1 MTGNELRR
9 KVADIINAWDGAT
22 RGSAKHL
29 EILNIYNNHKPLARG
44 YRVQVGDAHCATT
57 ASAAYIKAGIAEYT
71 GTECGVGKYVE
82 IAKKKGIWTENDAY
96 TPKVGDACVYDWQDG
111 ANYATTDNTDAP
123 DHIGIVTKVGGGT
136 FVVTEGNMN
145 GGKVGKRTMKVN
157 GRYIRGFITPDFDMI
172 AKKLGGTSGGTA
184 DKPMKPTAQ
193 AAGTYTVKSGDTLSR
208 IAAAHGTTVA
218 KLVEINGIK
227 NPNLIRVGQVL
238 HLPGGAV
245 KYTVVAGDTLS
256 RIAAKYGTT
265 VAKLAAD
272 NGIKNPNLI
281 HVGPGYHHQ
290 QIILPEVLEWLLSR
304 RWPGCFPWP
313 LWSPGLVALVRWDGS
328 IPCDRSQCEKL
339 PISAMPRKWPG
350 QHRAGMRGKNGT
362 DYYPPGHWP
371 GSPGGCQRRAGQPER
386 PF

>member
-57 ASAAYIKAGIAEYT
+57 ASAAYIKARIAEYT

-111 ANYATTDNTDAP
+111 ANYATTDNTGAP

-157 GRYIRGFITPDFDMI
+157 GRYIR
-172 AKKLGGTSGGTA
+172 
-184 DKPMKPTAQ
+184 
-193 AAGTYTVKSGDTLSR
+193 DTLSR
-208 IAAAHGTTVA
+208 IAAKYGTTVA

-238 HLPGGAV
+238 RLPGGAV

-281 HVGPGYHHQ
+281 HVGQ
-290 QIILPEVLEWLLSR
+290 VITIN
-304 RWPGCFPWP
+304 
-313 LWSPGLVALVRWDGS
+313 
-328 IPCDRSQCEKL
+328 K
-339 PISAMPRKWPG
+339 
-350 QHRAGMRGKNGT
+350 
-362 DYYPPGHWP
+362 
-371 GSPGGCQRRAGQPER
+371 
-386 PF
+386 

>member
-29 EILNIYNNHKPLARG
+29 EILNIYNNYKPLARG

-57 ASAAYIKAGIAEYT
+57 TSAAYIKAGIAEYT

-96 TPKVGDACVYDWQDG
+96 TPKVGDACVYDWQDR
-111 ANYATTDNTDAP
+111 ANYATTDNTGAP

-172 AKKLGGTSGGTA
+172 ARKLGGTSGGTA
-184 DKPMKPTAQ
+184 DKPTKPTTQ

-208 IAAAHGTTVA
+208 IAAKYGTTVA

-238 HLPGGAV
+238 RLPGGAV

-256 RIAAKYGTT
+256 RIAAKHGTT

-281 HVGPGYHHQ
+281 HVGQ
-290 QIILPEVLEWLLSR
+290 VITIN
-304 RWPGCFPWP
+304 
-313 LWSPGLVALVRWDGS
+313 
-328 IPCDRSQCEKL
+328 K
-339 PISAMPRKWPG
+339 
-350 QHRAGMRGKNGT
+350 
-362 DYYPPGHWP
+362 
-371 GSPGGCQRRAGQPER
+371 
-386 PF
+386 

>member
-1 MTGNELRR
+1 M
-9 KVADIINAWDGAT
+9 
-22 RGSAKHL
+22 
-29 EILNIYNNHKPLARG
+29 
-44 YRVQVGDAHCATT
+44 GDAHCATT
-57 ASAAYIKAGIAEYT
+57 TSAAYIKAGIAEYT

-111 ANYATTDNTDAP
+111 ANYATTDNTGAP

-172 AKKLGGTSGGTA
+172 ARKLGGTSGGTA
-184 DKPMKPTAQ
+184 DKPTKPTTQ

-238 HLPGGAV
+238 RLPGGAV

-281 HVGPGYHHQ
+281 HVGQ
-290 QIILPEVLEWLLSR
+290 VITIN
-304 RWPGCFPWP
+304 
-313 LWSPGLVALVRWDGS
+313 
-328 IPCDRSQCEKL
+328 K
-339 PISAMPRKWPG
+339 
-350 QHRAGMRGKNGT
+350 
-362 DYYPPGHWP
+362 
-371 GSPGGCQRRAGQPER
+371 
-386 PF
+386 

>member
-57 ASAAYIKAGIAEYT
+57 TSAAYIKAGIAEYT

-96 TPKVGDACVYDWQDG
+96 TPK
-111 ANYATTDNTDAP
+111 ATTDNQGAP

-172 AKKLGGTSGGTA
+172 ARKLGGTSGGTA
-184 DKPMKPTAQ
+184 DKPTKPTTQ

-208 IAAAHGTTVA
+208 IAAANGTTVA

-238 HLPGGAV
+238 RLPGGAV

-281 HVGPGYHHQ
+281 HVGQ
-290 QIILPEVLEWLLSR
+290 VITIN
-304 RWPGCFPWP
+304 
-313 LWSPGLVALVRWDGS
+313 
-328 IPCDRSQCEKL
+328 K
-339 PISAMPRKWPG
+339 
-350 QHRAGMRGKNGT
+350 
-362 DYYPPGHWP
+362 
-371 GSPGGCQRRAGQPER
+371 
-386 PF
+386 

>member
-111 ANYATTDNTDAP
+111 ANYATTDNTGAP

-172 AKKLGGTSGGTA
+172 ARKLGGTSGGTA
-184 DKPMKPTAQ
+184 DKPTKPTTQ

-238 HLPGGAV
+238 RLPGGAV

-256 RIAAKYGTT
+256 RIAEAG
-265 VAKLAAD
+265 VEDL
-272 NGIKNPNLI
+272 G
-281 HVGPGYHHQ
+281 
-290 QIILPEVLEWLLSR
+290 
-304 RWPGCFPWP
+304 
-313 LWSPGLVALVRWDGS
+313 GLVALAQVAQGVGHGE
-328 IPCDRSQCEKL
+328 DRVDL
-339 PISAMPRKWPG
+339 VVGLVPGPIEVGLVHIVDAERLKMSRKFYSFA
-350 QHRAGMRGKNGT
+350 HNILSLLR
-362 DYYPPGHWP
+362 
-371 GSPGGCQRRAGQPER
+371 CIL
-386 PF
+386 

>member
-96 TPKVGDACVYDWQDG
+96 TPKVGDACVYDWQDW
-111 ANYATTDNTDAP
+111 ANYATTDNTGAP
-123 DHIGIVTKVGGGT
+123 DYIGIVTKVGGGT

-157 GRYIRGFITPDFDMI
+157 GRYIRGFITP
-172 AKKLGGTSGGTA
+172 

-238 HLPGGAV
+238 RLPGGAV

-281 HVGPGYHHQ
+281 RVGQ
-290 QIILPEVLEWLLSR
+290 VITIN
-304 RWPGCFPWP
+304 
-313 LWSPGLVALVRWDGS
+313 
-328 IPCDRSQCEKL
+328 K
-339 PISAMPRKWPG
+339 
-350 QHRAGMRGKNGT
+350 
-362 DYYPPGHWP
+362 
-371 GSPGGCQRRAGQPER
+371 
-386 PF
+386 

>member
-1 MTGNELRR
+1 MTGKELRR
-9 KVADIINAWDGAT
+9 TVADIINAWDGAT

-57 ASAAYIKAGIAEYT
+57 TSAAYIKAGIAEYT

-82 IAKKKGIWTENDAY
+82 IAKKKGIWTENGAY
-96 TPKVGDACVYDWQDG
+96 TPKVCDACVYDWQDG
-111 ANYATTDNTDAP
+111 ANYATTDNTGAP

-172 AKKLGGTSGGTA
+172 ARKLGGTSGGTA
-184 DKPMKPTAQ
+184 DKPTKPTTQ

-208 IAAAHGTTVA
+208 IAAKYGTTVA

-238 HLPGGAV
+238 RLPGGAV

-281 HVGPGYHHQ
+281 HVGQ
-290 QIILPEVLEWLLSR
+290 VITIN
-304 RWPGCFPWP
+304 
-313 LWSPGLVALVRWDGS
+313 
-328 IPCDRSQCEKL
+328 K
-339 PISAMPRKWPG
+339 
-350 QHRAGMRGKNGT
+350 
-362 DYYPPGHWP
+362 
-371 GSPGGCQRRAGQPER
+371 
-386 PF
+386 

>member
-1 MTGNELRR
+1 MRR
-9 KVADIINAWDGAT
+9 GKVRRD
-22 RGSAKHL
+22 R
-29 EILNIYNNHKPLARG
+29 
-44 YRVQVGDAHCATT
+44 Q
-57 ASAAYIKAGIAEYT
+57 
-71 GTECGVGKYVE
+71 
-82 IAKKKGIWTENDAY
+82 KKKGIWTENDAY

-111 ANYATTDNTDAP
+111 ANYATTDNTGAP

-172 AKKLGGTSGGTA
+172 ARKLGGTSGGTA
-184 DKPMKPTAQ
+184 DKPTKPTTQ

-208 IAAAHGTTVA
+208 IAAKYGTTVA

-238 HLPGGAV
+238 RLPGGAV

-272 NGIKNPNLI
+272 NGIKKSEPDPC
-281 HVGPGYHHQ
+281 GPGYHHQ

-313 LWSPGLVALVRWDGS
+313 LWSPGWWPWYAGTVRSPVIGANAKAAHF
-328 IPCDRSQCEKL
+328 RGATKM
-339 PISAMPRKWPG
+339 ARTAPG
-350 QHRAGMRGKNGT
+350 RN
-362 DYYPPGHWP
+362 
-371 GSPGGCQRRAGQPER
+371 ER
-386 PF
+386 

>member
-96 TPKVGDACVYDWQDG
+96 T
-111 ANYATTDNTDAP
+111 DNTGAP

-157 GRYIRGFITPDFDMI
+157 GRYIRGFITPDFDLI
-172 AKKLGGTSGGTA
+172 ARKLGGTSGGTA
-184 DKPMKPTAQ
+184 DKPTKPTTQ

-208 IAAAHGTTVA
+208 IAAKYGTTVA

-238 HLPGGAV
+238 RLPGGAA

-281 HVGPGYHHQ
+281 HVGQ
-290 QIILPEVLEWLLSR
+290 VITIN
-304 RWPGCFPWP
+304 
-313 LWSPGLVALVRWDGS
+313 
-328 IPCDRSQCEKL
+328 K
-339 PISAMPRKWPG
+339 
-350 QHRAGMRGKNGT
+350 
-362 DYYPPGHWP
+362 
-371 GSPGGCQRRAGQPER
+371 
-386 PF
+386 

>member
-22 RGSAKHL
+22 KGSAKHL

-57 ASAAYIKAGIAEYT
+57 TSAAYIKAGIAEYT

-111 ANYATTDNTDAP
+111 ANYATTDNTGAP

-193 AAGTYTVKSGDTLSR
+193 ATGTYTVKSGDTMWG
-208 IAAAHGTTVA
+208 IAAAYGMTVWELME
-218 KLVEINGIK
+218 KNSSIK
-227 NPNLIRVGQVL
+227 NPNLIY
-238 HLPGGAV
+238 P
-245 KYTVVAGDTLS
+245 GDT
-256 RIAAKYGTT
+256 IY
-265 VAKLAAD
+265 V
-272 NGIKNPNLI
+272 
-281 HVGPGYHHQ
+281 
-290 QIILPEVLEWLLSR
+290 
-304 RWPGCFPWP
+304 
-313 LWSPGLVALVRWDGS
+313 
-328 IPCDRSQCEKL
+328 
-339 PISAMPRKWPG
+339 
-350 QHRAGMRGKNGT
+350 
-362 DYYPPGHWP
+362 
-371 GSPGGCQRRAGQPER
+371 
-386 PF
+386 

>member
-1 MTGNELRR
+1 MTGNELRQ
-9 KVADIINAWDGAT
+9 KVADIINAWNGAT

-44 YRVQVGDAHCATT
+44 TRVQVGDAHCATT
-57 ASAAYIKAGIAEYT
+57 TSAAYIKAGIAEYT

-111 ANYATTDNTDAP
+111 ANYTTNDNTGAP

-172 AKKLGGTSGGTA
+172 ARKLGGTSGGTA
-184 DKPMKPTAQ
+184 
-193 AAGTYTVKSGDTLSR
+193 
-208 IAAAHGTTVA
+208 
-218 KLVEINGIK
+218 
-227 NPNLIRVGQVL
+227 VGQVL
-238 HLPGGAV
+238 RLPGGAV

-281 HVGPGYHHQ
+281 HVGQ
-290 QIILPEVLEWLLSR
+290 VITIN
-304 RWPGCFPWP
+304 
-313 LWSPGLVALVRWDGS
+313 
-328 IPCDRSQCEKL
+328 K
-339 PISAMPRKWPG
+339 
-350 QHRAGMRGKNGT
+350 
-362 DYYPPGHWP
+362 
-371 GSPGGCQRRAGQPER
+371 
-386 PF
+386 

>member
-44 YRVQVGDAHCATT
+44 TRVQVGDAHCATT
-57 ASAAYIKAGIAEYT
+57 TSAAYIKAGIAEYT

-111 ANYATTDNTDAP
+111 ANYATTDNTGAP
-123 DHIGIVTKVGGGT
+123 DHIGIVTKVGGST

-172 AKKLGGTSGGTA
+172 ARKLGGTSGGTA
-184 DKPMKPTAQ
+184 DKPTKPTTQ

-208 IAAAHGTTVA
+208 IAAKYGTTVA
-218 KLVEINGIK
+218 KLAEINGIK
-227 NPNLIRVGQVL
+227 NPNLIHVGQVL
-238 HLPGGAV
+238 RLPGGAV

-281 HVGPGYHHQ
+281 HVGKV
-290 QIILPEVLEWLLSR
+290 ITIN
-304 RWPGCFPWP
+304 
-313 LWSPGLVALVRWDGS
+313 
-328 IPCDRSQCEKL
+328 K
-339 PISAMPRKWPG
+339 
-350 QHRAGMRGKNGT
+350 
-362 DYYPPGHWP
+362 
-371 GSPGGCQRRAGQPER
+371 
-386 PF
+386 

>member
-96 TPKVGDACVYDWQDG
+96 TPKVG
-111 ANYATTDNTDAP
+111 
-123 DHIGIVTKVGGGT
+123 
-136 FVVTEGNMN
+136 
-145 GGKVGKRTMKVN
+145 KRTMKVN

-238 HLPGGAV
+238 RLPGGAV

-281 HVGPGYHHQ
+281 HVGQ
-290 QIILPEVLEWLLSR
+290 VITIN
-304 RWPGCFPWP
+304 
-313 LWSPGLVALVRWDGS
+313 
-328 IPCDRSQCEKL
+328 K
-339 PISAMPRKWPG
+339 
-350 QHRAGMRGKNGT
+350 
-362 DYYPPGHWP
+362 
-371 GSPGGCQRRAGQPER
+371 
-386 PF
+386 